1 MNHLLH
7 IVAIAH
13 TAQKLRRTLEVF
25 WGHAADKKT
34 RWPLMMRHLIF
45 WATLCAVLNDQHFER
60 ISLCLHETFTAS
72 AGWMQKYFS
81 AEQPKFDNIKSE
93 I

>member
-1 MNHLLH
+1 
-7 IVAIAH
+7 
-13 TAQKLRRTLEVF
+13 
-25 WGHAADKKT
+25 
-34 RWPLMMRHLIF
+34 MMRHLIF